1 MDTRRFSPLLLFG
14 DIASF
19 LLFAVVGLSSHEKD
33 YSPAAFARVVV
44 PFLIPWLAAAYFTGL
59 LNRPESSEPA
69 GVVKAVMM
77 AWLPAWAAGLA
88 LRSLVWGREFAP
100 AFAIVTLV
108 INSAILLGW
117 RAVAVMLLGKDE
129 AKAS

>member
-1 MDTRRFSPLLLFG
+1 MDTRRFSPLLLIG

-33 YSPAAFARVVV
+33 YSPAAFARVVL

-59 LNRPESSEPA
+59 FNRPVSSEPA
-69 GVVKAVMM
+69 SIVKPVMT
-77 AWLPAWAAGLA
+77 AWLPAWAVGLA
-88 LRSLVWGREFAP
+88 LRSLVWGRDFAP

-108 INSAILLGW
+108 
-117 RAVAVMLLGKDE
+117 
-129 AKAS
+129 